1 MGPMTAQAP
10 VAGPGPMTGGPMPG
24 MPAARPSGP
33 LQPGNIDLTKRPVV
47 KNRDG
52 TISTVRS
59 MSFGTDQ
66 GEVLLPTVSDDGRIM
81 SPEEAFETYRRTGK
95 HLGIFDTP
103 DAADAYA
110 QTLHEQQAQM
120 YDGR

>member
-24 MPAARPSGP
+24 MPAKRPSGP
-33 LQPGNIDLTKRPVV
+33 LQP
-47 KNRDG
+47 
-52 TISTVRS
+52 
-59 MSFGTDQ
+59 
-66 GEVLLPTVSDDGRIM
+66 
-81 SPEEAFETYRRTGK
+81 
-95 HLGIFDTP
+95 DTP
-103 DAADAYA
+103 DVAGAIEWLAKAVKRHQRHMDGAEATSEASQMKMMDEMKRALALLTGDGADAYA